1 MECVYQLLISSL
13 HVPWKSYLM
22 ATDSYLFPFLLTS
35 EQECFSMC
43 MVYSCFGM
51 GTIIHYAGETV
62 IRYWYVKS
70 SMRPELREG
79 FTKRKILYI
88 CLGIPQILLLTHVM
102 DSLRLYVT
110 KGQFPTL
117 LYQACLDP
125 NSDYSI
131 PFYTLL
137 PFNVTM
143 TYIYI
148 LTGAYNNLYL
158 YRFLRYNFLKIYLRL
173 FSVFHR
179 NKEGDV
185 RVKLKSEY
193 DKKRD
198 RKRNLVP
205 AKTGIYILILL
216 VIYTIISCV
225 SYISFS
231 DLGTRAYF
239 MSLAFDILSC
249 IIAPGLIV
257 FQAPSIRR
265 KMNKTFLSIQNHINM
280 SEVRGNNPIHLRRSK
295 GLV

>member
-1 MECVYQLLISSL
+1 MECVYQLLISSI

-43 MVYSCFGM
+43 MVYSFFGM

-70 SMRPELREG
+70 SMRPELSEG
-79 FTKRKILYI
+79 FKKRKILYI
-88 CLGIPQILLLTHVM
+88 CLGIPQILVLTHVM
-102 DSLRLYVT
+102 DSLRLYLT

-125 NSDYSI
+125 TSDYSI

-158 YRFLRYNFLKIYLRL
+158 YRFLRYNYFDDLS
-173 FSVFHR
+173 F
-179 NKEGDV
+179 
-185 RVKLKSEY
+185 
-193 DKKRD
+193 
-198 RKRNLVP
+198 
-205 AKTGIYILILL
+205 
-216 VIYTIISCV
+216 TIIRCV
-225 SYISFS
+225 R
-231 DLGTRAYF
+231 TR
-239 MSLAFDILSC
+239 I
-249 IIAPGLIV
+249 
-257 FQAPSIRR
+257 
-265 KMNKTFLSIQNHINM
+265 
-280 SEVRGNNPIHLRRSK
+280 
-295 GLV
+295 